1 MLFKLWYLKYKAAFL
16 ERMIIKDNQLEK
28 IVKDQTGFIGILVY
42 GPNEG
47 LVKDQIDKIVKNYLT
62 KENYEKINFNGKDLD
77 NDPLSLDNI
86 IRTVSMFYTSKVVI
100 ADAIKDKHISI
111 IEDIASNAPQQ
122 VTFII
127 REGNLSKS
135 SKIRKLFE
143 NNHNCFSLACYE
155 DDARS
160 IMKTIDEFMR
170 KNNILLNREIKNY
183 LLQSLSNDR
192 MISKQELEKIEI
204 FSKNTDGNIKLEEIK
219 YLLNDTVLKT

>member
-1 MLFKLWYLKYKAAFL
+1 MLFNLWYLKYKAAFL
-16 ERMIIKDNQLEK
+16 EQMIIKDNQLEK
-28 IVKDQTGFIGILVY
+28 VVKEQAGFIGILVY

-47 LVKDQIDKIVKNYLT
+47 LVKDQIDKIIKNYLV

-135 SKIRKLFE
+135 SKMRKLFE
-143 NNHNCFSLACYE
+143 NNTLFST
-155 DDARS
+155 R
-160 IMKTIDEFMR
+160 
-170 KNNILLNREIKNY
+170 
-183 LLQSLSNDR
+183 
-192 MISKQELEKIEI
+192 
-204 FSKNTDGNIKLEEIK
+204 
-219 YLLNDTVLKT
+219 

>member
-1 MLFKLWYLKYKAAFL
+1 M
-16 ERMIIKDNQLEK
+16 
-28 IVKDQTGFIGILVY
+28 VKD
-42 GPNEG
+42 
-47 LVKDQIDKIVKNYLT
+47 
-62 KENYEKINFNGKDLD
+62 NYEKINFNGKELD

-86 IRTVSMFYTSKVVI
+86 IRTVSMFHTSKVVI

-111 IEDIASNAPQQ
+111 IEDVASNSPQQ

-160 IMKTIDEFMR
+160 IMKTIDEFMK
-170 KNNILLNREIKNY
+170 KNNLLLNRDVKNY

-192 MISKQELEKIEI
+192 MISKQELRKRDL
-204 FSKNTDGNIKLEEIK
+204 FQK
-219 YLLNDTVLKT
+219 Y